1 MKISQ
6 VHTQIVN
13 VPEAQSLAGVPLQ
26 PPVVRPFVTLRLE
39 TDEGIDGIAVSFTFY
54 SKAMTNALKSAVHD
68 LASLSIGENPL
79 APGPLLEKL
88 RAAAGGSGPGG
99 IFMLAFSA
107 IDIALWDIRGKAL
120 NQPLW
125 KLLGGGRQRLPAYAS
140 GVIQRNL
147 SDAEAALAAHCL
159 VEKGF
164 RQIKMQLGLAGEHS
178 PAKEVERARIV
189 RESVGPGIK
198 LMAESLE
205 TFGLK
210 TTRGIAV
217 VNDTV
222 KDEELK
228 RLDAAG
234 VRGVRVNLAQGGG
247 ATWEMV
253 IPLAKRFAAIGWHM
267 QLNTMADD
275 LFANRAVVSQVPC
288 QIVFDHLGRLPQPAG
303 IQHPAF
309 GLICDLMHK
318 EKAWVKLTGA
328 YLLSKVGPPTYA
340 DSTVIAKAYVKEAPE
355 RLVWG
360 SDWPHPTAPGPAK
373 PNDAILLD
381 LLAEWA
387 PDTAVRNRIL
397 VDNPTKVYQ
406 FS

>member
-13 VPEAQSLAGVPLQ
+13 VPEAQSLAGLPLQ

-54 SKAMTNALKSAVHD
+54 STAMTNALRSAVHD

-79 APGPLLEKL
+79 VPGPILEKL

-125 KLLGGGRQRLPAYAS
+125 KLLGGGRQQVPAYAS
-140 GVIQRNL
+140 GTLQRNM
-147 SDAEAALAAHCL
+147 SDDEVVQAARCL

-198 LMAESLE
+198 LMADVNQGWRVEQAIDVGRRLE
-205 TFGLK
+205 ELQFFWLEDLTVHDDFAGLARISDALVTPVAGGEYVWGIAPFRHMLEARSVDILIIDALRVGGITQWMKVAGMAEAFNTRVVNHCFPEFLVHLVAAAPNAFTLEYMPWTLPLFEEVPQLRNGEVIVPDCPGLGLK
-210 TTRGIAV
+210 F
-217 VNDTV
+217 
-222 KDEELK
+222 DEDFM
-228 RLDAAG
+228 R
-234 VRGVRVNLAQGGG
+234 RHG
-247 ATWEMV
+247 A
-253 IPLAKRFAAIGWHM
+253 
-267 QLNTMADD
+267 
-275 LFANRAVVSQVPC
+275 
-288 QIVFDHLGRLPQPAG
+288 
-303 IQHPAF
+303 
-309 GLICDLMHK
+309 
-318 EKAWVKLTGA
+318 
-328 YLLSKVGPPTYA
+328 
-340 DSTVIAKAYVKEAPE
+340 
-355 RLVWG
+355 
-360 SDWPHPTAPGPAK
+360 
-373 PNDAILLD
+373 
-381 LLAEWA
+381 
-387 PDTAVRNRIL
+387 
-397 VDNPTKVYQ
+397 
-406 FS
+406 

>member
-1 MKISQ
+1 MIGDAMKISQ

-13 VPEAQSLAGVPLQ
+13 VPEVQSLAGLPLQ
-26 PPVVRPFVTLRLE
+26 PPVARPFVTLRLE

-107 IDIALWDIRGKAL
+107 IDIALWDIRGKVL

-140 GVIQRNL
+140 GVIQRGL
-147 SDAEAALAAHCL
+147 SDAEAAQAAHCL

-198 LMAESLE
+198 LMADVNQLWRVEQAIDVGRRLE
-205 TFGLK
+205 ELQFFWLEDLTVHEDFAGLARISDALVTPVAGGEYVWGIVPFRHLLEARSVDILIIDVLRVGGITQWMKVAGMAEAFNTRVVNHCFPEFMVHLVAAAPNAFTLEYMSWTLPLFEEIPQLQNGEVIVPDRPGLGLK
-210 TTRGIAV
+210 F
-217 VNDTV
+217 
-222 KDEELK
+222 DE
-228 RLDAAG
+228 DF
-234 VRGVRVNLAQGGG
+234 VRRHG
-247 ATWEMV
+247 
-253 IPLAKRFAAIGWHM
+253 
-267 QLNTMADD
+267 D
-275 LFANRAVVSQVPC
+275 
-288 QIVFDHLGRLPQPAG
+288 
-303 IQHPAF
+303 
-309 GLICDLMHK
+309 
-318 EKAWVKLTGA
+318 
-328 YLLSKVGPPTYA
+328 
-340 DSTVIAKAYVKEAPE
+340 
-355 RLVWG
+355 
-360 SDWPHPTAPGPAK
+360 
-373 PNDAILLD
+373 
-381 LLAEWA
+381 
-387 PDTAVRNRIL
+387 
-397 VDNPTKVYQ
+397 
-406 FS
+406 